1 MLAGDFLRESAN
13 FTPELASSGNAK
25 LDEIN
30 KASASF
36 MKKVP
41 GLNGGVDRTIT
52 NNCAMQAQSIKAI
65 NGASSLQIIVDFY
78 VAGIAKDS
86 KTKNKTFKSA
96 AAFNSSSELKRGAF
110 TRSAAGSSFSSKM
123 NTLRSPTIGA
133 SSSST

>member
-86 KTKNKTFKSA
+86 KTKKQNFQIRCRIQLQLRVETRRLY
-96 AAFNSSSELKRGAF
+96 EERGGQLILEQDEYVEEPDD
-110 TRSAAGSSFSSKM
+110 RSQ
-123 NTLRSPTIGA
+123 L
-133 SSSST
+133 